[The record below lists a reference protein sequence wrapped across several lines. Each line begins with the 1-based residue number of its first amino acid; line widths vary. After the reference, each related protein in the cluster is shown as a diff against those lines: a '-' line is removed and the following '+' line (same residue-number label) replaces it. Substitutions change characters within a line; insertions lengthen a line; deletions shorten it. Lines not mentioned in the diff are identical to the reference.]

1 MKMKGATLDNSGTY
15 YLGSRHYDPNTGR
28 FLQQDT
34 FKGDIYSPW
43 TQNLYTYT
51 SNNPV
56 NYIDPTGHYYEQVL
70 GGIGE
75 ALDWMFGVVGAKTNF
90 RENMSTKG
98 KELDEKYDTHETP
111 EEMVEL
117 AQKQRKI
124 RKSKKSGVF
133 GAGYNEHKANL
144 MMELMIKT
152 ESEKNRANL
161 EYGAFVYQRE
171 DGLYYISNVL
181 QSGEPTLKA
190 ITDGQFNAERELLGL
205 LAGTEV
211 SFAHSH
217 LLSDDKNNNPT
228 PSFSEKKT
236 IVFMYG
242 SEEDANTVERGSLGG
257 MKIKNYTIYAPI
269 KMQSWA
275 LEDMVVSGW
284 HEERWP

>member
-1 MKMKGATLDNSGTY
+1 M
-15 YLGSRHYDPNTGR
+15 
-28 FLQQDT
+28 
-34 FKGDIYSPW
+34 
-43 TQNLYTYT
+43 
-51 SNNPV
+51 
-56 NYIDPTGHYYEQVL
+56 
-70 GGIGE
+70 
-75 ALDWMFGVVGAKTNF
+75 DWMFGVVGAKTNF

-211 SFAHSH
+211 SFC
-217 LLSDDKNNNPT
+217 LL
-228 PSFSEKKT
+228 
-236 IVFMYG
+236 
-242 SEEDANTVERGSLGG
+242 
-257 MKIKNYTIYAPI
+257 YTS
-269 KMQSWA
+269 K
-275 LEDMVVSGW
+275 
-284 HEERWP
+284 RW